1 MVDIMREM
9 KITQYLGAVCIL
21 GQDWYA
27 GVTKESCKQVEAVFK
42 DCKYPSCADER
53 LTQRLFDLQPG
64 TKMKPAAEKMT
75 ASMSIMKIANSSRY
89 DV

>member
-1 MVDIMREM
+1 MREM

-42 DCKYPSCADER
+42 DCKYHSVEEGRDVNDIINISIFGGDF
-53 LTQRLFDLQPG
+53 LTINNNFSGIRSF
-64 TKMKPAAEKMT
+64 
-75 ASMSIMKIANSSRY
+75 
-89 DV
+89 